1 MTGIGI
7 IDPAST
13 PIEGRPSLNAR
24 LWLPRLVSLLLI
36 AALAAILAWW
46 VPRLAAPTPPIAP
59 IPNDANSLVSDANAA
74 ASLFGALPPK
84 AAQAPTL
91 NFKVLGLV
99 SGMRGSALISV
110 DGRPVR
116 SVALGDEVESGW
128 MLVGIKAE
136 QIILQRNGTRTEI
149 AAPPRG
155 AVSLLTGP

>member
-1 MTGIGI
+1 M
-7 IDPAST
+7 
-13 PIEGRPSLNAR
+13 NAR
-24 LWLPRLVSLLLI
+24 LWLPRLLSLLLI
-36 AALAAILAWW
+36 AAFAAILAWW
-46 VPRLAAPTPPIAP
+46 VPRLAAPTPAIAP
-59 IPNDANSLVSDANAA
+59 VTNDTNSLPSDASAA

-99 SGMRGSALISV
+99 SGRRGSALISV

-128 MLVGIKAE
+128 MLVGIHSE
-136 QIILQRNGTRTEI
+136 QIILERNGARTEI
-149 AAPPRG
+149 ATPPRS